1 MTEVALASLEAFM
14 TERRGRSIRFPSEIE
29 RQFEADTH
37 AKRCKRLTIG
47 LLVSAPLYNFFLLG
61 DWLLVPDV
69 IRLAT
74 WLHFAIVTPW
84 MLLAAWIVSR
94 GPDPFLRECIT
105 ASVPL
110 LIISQMITAS
120 VPLLI
125 ISQIDLDFSL
135 TTSASAAHYQYVV
148 IPTLLYTNVS
158 IHRLEFRFARVVTVA
173 ILALHTALILWVSYI
188 SPAVAA
194 TIIVQ
199 ILICA
204 YITLV
209 ANYTMERDLRRAYL
223 FSLRDRLRHAEADA
237 ASRRDPLTGLAN
249 RLHLEGELAKLWSL
263 AEMKTSAVSVIM
275 VDIDHFKRLN
285 DRYGHGAGDLC
296 LKRLAALLLA
306 ELRKTDDL
314 AVRYGGEEFLLLLPG
329 LNMVDAIRLA
339 ERIRRSIESAA
350 IPNEDSGM
358 SRVVTASFGV
368 AASSPSD
375 LSSAELIAVAD
386 QALYA
391 AKSKGRNQVWPPAAT
406 SLSAIASN
414 VLAFSHEGA
423 AAGFENKTAVK

>member
-1 MTEVALASLEAFM
+1 MS
-14 TERRGRSIRFPSEIE
+14 ERRQRSIRFPSAIE

-47 LLVSAPLYNFFLLG
+47 LLVSVPLYNFFLLS

-69 IRLAT
+69 IGLAT
-74 WLHFAIVTPW
+74 WLHFAVVTPW

-94 GPDPFLRECIT
+94 RPNPFVRECIA

-110 LIISQMITAS
+110 LII
-120 VPLLI
+120 L
-125 ISQIDLDFSL
+125 QIDLDFSV
-135 TTSASAAHYQYVV
+135 TTSESAAHYQYVV

-158 IHRLEFRFARVVTVA
+158 IHRLEFRFARVVSGA
-173 ILALHTALILWVSYI
+173 ILVLHTGLVLSASYI

-249 RLHLEGELAKLWSL
+249 RLRLEGELANLWSFTGL
-263 AEMKTSAVSVIM
+263 TPVVSVVM

-306 ELRKTDDL
+306 ELRKTNDL

-329 LNMVDAIRLA
+329 LTMIDAIRLA

-350 IPNEDSGM
+350 IPNEG
-358 SRVVTASFGV
+358 SRMRGVVTASFGV
-368 AASSPSD
+368 AASSTSD
-375 LSSAELIAVAD
+375 LSSVELIAAAD

-391 AKSKGRNQVWPPAAT
+391 AKSKGRNQVWPPPAT
-406 SLSAIASN
+406 CLSAMPSK
-414 VLAFSHEGA
+414 VVAFSQGA
-423 AAGFENKTAVK
+423 AVGFESKDDIR

>member
-14 TERRGRSIRFPSEIE
+14 TERRGRSIHFPSAIE

-37 AKRCKRLTIG
+37 VKRCKRLTIG
-47 LLVSAPLYNFFLLG
+47 LLVSAPLYNLFLLG

-69 IRLAT
+69 IGLAI
-74 WLHFAIVTPW
+74 WLHFVIVTPW

-94 GPDPFLRECIT
+94 RPNPFVRECIA

-110 LIISQMITAS
+110 LII
-120 VPLLI
+120 L
-125 ISQIDLDFSL
+125 QIDLDFSV

-158 IHRLEFRFARVVTVA
+158 IHRLEFRFARVVSGA
-173 ILALHTALILWVSYI
+173 ILALHTTLILSASYI

-249 RLHLEGELAKLWSL
+249 RLQLEGELAKLWSL
-263 AEMKTSAVSVIM
+263 TELKTSVVSVVM

-285 DRYGHGAGDLC
+285 DRYGHGTGDLC
-296 LKRLAALLLA
+296 LKRVAALLLA
-306 ELRKTDDL
+306 ELRKSGDL
-314 AVRYGGEEFLLLLPG
+314 AVRYGGEEFLLLLPR
-329 LNMVDAIRLA
+329 LDIVDAIRLA

-350 IPNEDSGM
+350 IPNEGSGM
-358 SRVVTASFGV
+358 RGVVTASFGV
-368 AASSPSD
+368 AASSTSD
-375 LSSAELIAVAD
+375 LSSVELITAAD

-391 AKSKGRNQVWPPAAT
+391 AKSKGRNQVWPPPAT
-406 SLSAIASN
+406 SLSAISSN
-414 VLAFSHEGA
+414 VRAFSQG
-423 AAGFENKTAVK
+423 

>member
-1 MTEVALASLEAFM
+1 MTDVALASLEAFM
-14 TERRGRSIRFPSEIE
+14 SERRRRSIRFPHAIE

-47 LLVSAPLYNFFLLG
+47 LLVSVPLYNFFLLG

-74 WLHFAIVTPW
+74 WIHFAVVTPW

-94 GPDPFLRECIT
+94 SPDPFVRECIA

-110 LIISQMITAS
+110 LII
-120 VPLLI
+120 L
-125 ISQIDLDFSL
+125 QIDLGFSV

-158 IHRLEFRFARVVTVA
+158 IHRLEFRFARAVSGA
-173 ILALHTALILWVSYI
+173 ILVLHTALVLWASYI
-188 SPAVAA
+188 STAVAA

-249 RLHLEGELAKLWSL
+249 RLRLEGELAKLWSL
-263 AEMKTSAVSVIM
+263 TELKASVVSVVMI
-275 VDIDHFKRLN
+275 DIDHFKRLN

-296 LKRLAALLLA
+296 LKRVAALLLA
-306 ELRKTDDL
+306 ELDEIGDL

-329 LNMVDAIRLA
+329 LDLVDAIRLA

-350 IPNEDSGM
+350 IPNEGSGM
-358 SRVVTASFGV
+358 RGVVTASFGI
-368 AASSPSD
+368 AASSTSD
-375 LSSAELIAVAD
+375 LSPVELIAAAD

-391 AKSKGRNQVWPPAAT
+391 AKSKGRNQVWPPPTT
-406 SLSAIASN
+406 SLAAIPSN
-414 VLAFSHEGA
+414 VIAFSQGA
-423 AAGFENKTAVK
+423 AVSFESKVDIK

>member
-1 MTEVALASLEAFM
+1 M
-14 TERRGRSIRFPSEIE
+14 
-29 RQFEADTH
+29 
-37 AKRCKRLTIG
+37 
-47 LLVSAPLYNFFLLG
+47 
-61 DWLLVPDV
+61 
-69 IRLAT
+69 
-74 WLHFAIVTPW
+74 
-84 MLLAAWIVSR
+84 
-94 GPDPFLRECIT
+94 
-105 ASVPL
+105 
-110 LIISQMITAS
+110 
-120 VPLLI
+120 
-125 ISQIDLDFSL
+125 
-135 TTSASAAHYQYVV
+135 
-148 IPTLLYTNVS
+148 
-158 IHRLEFRFARVVTVA
+158 
-173 ILALHTALILWVSYI
+173 ALHTALILWVSYI